1 MNSNTVVAIIW
12 LGPILMYNMG
22 YAEPVLA
29 YLIEHHEPIRE
40 VVLGF
45 VAVGL
50 FVAWIALEGER
61 IRLED
66 EAVNKGE
73 R

>member
-22 YAEPVLA
+22 YADPVLA
-29 YLIEHHEPIRE
+29 YLIEHHEPINQ

-61 IRLED
+61 IRSEN
-66 EAVNKGE
+66 EATNEGE